1 MVVKAS
7 KVFYLNMFTYS
18 IVIPHKNCVSL
29 LQRCLNSIPQRDD
42 IQTIIVDDVS
52 NLSENERALMESF
65 MNDRTKVIFLTQTKY
80 AGGARNVGLSMAE
93 GKWVV
98 FADSDDFFTE
108 EAFAVFDDYKD
119 SDAEIVFFG
128 HSACY
133 SDNLEPTT
141 RLGDRSKYLKE
152 FVETHSERS
161 EKQLRYK
168 NPTPTSKMIRNV
180 FIKENNF
187 KYEEIRASNDS
198 MFSLLSG
205 YHASSIVGDSRVVY
219 CSTIRRGSLTQTK
232 NRENAYCRYAETVR
246 EYVFFREH
254 HLEDMYPWVT
264 SAVFHSLKE
273 YGIKEFRKYL
283 RLAHQNDVNIWL
295 GITRRICLGK

>member
-1 MVVKAS
+1 
-7 KVFYLNMFTYS
+7 MFTYS
-18 IVIPHKNCVSL
+18 VVIPHKNCVPL
-29 LQRCLNSIPQRDD
+29 LQRCLESIPQRND
-42 IQTIIVDDVS
+42 IQVIVVDDVS
-52 NLSENERALMESF
+52 DLTEDERSLMKSFVNER
-65 MNDRTKVIFLTQTKY
+65 TQVVFLTQSKY

-98 FADSDDFFTE
+98 FADSDDFFTK
-108 EAFAVFDDYKD
+108 EAFDIFDGYKD
-119 SDAEIVFFG
+119 SDYDIVFFG

-141 RLGDRSKYLKE
+141 RLGDRTKYLEE
-152 FVETHSERS
+152 FVQTHSEWS

-168 NPTPTSKMIRNV
+168 NPSPTSKMMRNT
-180 FIKENNF
+180 FIKEKDL

-205 YHASSIVGDSRVVY
+205 YYAATIAGDNRIVY

-232 NRENAYCRYAETVR
+232 NRESTYCRYAEMVR

-264 SAVFHSLKE
+264 SYVFHSLTDF
-273 YGIKEFRKYL
+273 GFQEFRKYL
-283 RLAHQNDVNIWL
+283 KLARENHVNIWL
-295 GITRRICLGK
+295 GITQRFKK

>member
-1 MVVKAS
+1 
-7 KVFYLNMFTYS
+7 MFTYS
-18 IVIPHKNCVSL
+18 IVIPHKNCVPL
-29 LQRCLNSIPQRDD
+29 LQRCLESIPQRND
-42 IQTIIVDDVS
+42 IQVIVVDDVS
-52 NLSENERALMESF
+52 DLSESERALMESF
-65 MNDRTKVIFLTQTKY
+65 ANDRTKVVFLTQTKF
-80 AGGARNVGLSMAE
+80 AGGARNVGLSLAE
-93 GKWVV
+93 GKWVI
-98 FADSDDFFTE
+98 FADSDDFFTK
-108 EAFAVFDDYKD
+108 EAFDIFDDYRD
-119 SDAEIVFFG
+119 SEHDIVFFG

-141 RLGDRSKYLKE
+141 RLGDRTKYLKE
-152 FVETHSERS
+152 FVNTHSMRA

-168 NPTPTSKMIRNV
+168 NPSPTSKMMLNA
-180 FIKENNF
+180 FIKEKDL

-205 YHASSIVGDSRVVY
+205 YYAASIAGDNRVVY

-264 SAVFHSLKE
+264 SAVFHSLFDFGFSEFKRYLKLAKE
-273 YGIKEFRKYL
+273 NR
-283 RLAHQNDVNIWL
+283 VNIWL
-295 GITRRICLGK
+295 GITRRFSK